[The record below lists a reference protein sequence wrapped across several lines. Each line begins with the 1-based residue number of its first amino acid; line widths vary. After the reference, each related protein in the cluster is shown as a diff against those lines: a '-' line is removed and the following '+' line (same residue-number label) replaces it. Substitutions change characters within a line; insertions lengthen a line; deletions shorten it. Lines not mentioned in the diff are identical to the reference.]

1 MAEMRR
7 NAELSKDYKQN
18 ELEYLDLV
26 NQVRICTVRNIIEIF
41 SSLGTK
47 IDFCDRLSMLVKD
60 TYIYLI
66 SYLSMEND
74 TIKNEFDRD
83 EYVNHDSLYQ
93 QLLLNGSL
101 LYINEKIQKLKVFS
115 QENAHFIDDCETRLE
130 AENYA
135 FSDDTIE
142 TCEDIYVALREMNR
156 RADAIIEILQKLRD
170 ESVGTFNAIV
180 AFNLHLNEYFK
191 EKKEAGNFE
200 EVQMREATRIL
211 IFGENGEL
219 YNAVFQHERDSA
231 KLLFYRI
238 RLNLENIMNGGEE

>member
-83 EYVNHDSLYQ
+83 
-93 QLLLNGSL
+93 
-101 LYINEKIQKLKVFS
+101 
-115 QENAHFIDDCETRLE
+115 
-130 AENYA
+130 
-135 FSDDTIE
+135 
-142 TCEDIYVALREMNR
+142 
-156 RADAIIEILQKLRD
+156 
-170 ESVGTFNAIV
+170 
-180 AFNLHLNEYFK
+180 
-191 EKKEAGNFE
+191 
-200 EVQMREATRIL
+200 
-211 IFGENGEL
+211 
-219 YNAVFQHERDSA
+219 
-231 KLLFYRI
+231 
-238 RLNLENIMNGGEE
+238 